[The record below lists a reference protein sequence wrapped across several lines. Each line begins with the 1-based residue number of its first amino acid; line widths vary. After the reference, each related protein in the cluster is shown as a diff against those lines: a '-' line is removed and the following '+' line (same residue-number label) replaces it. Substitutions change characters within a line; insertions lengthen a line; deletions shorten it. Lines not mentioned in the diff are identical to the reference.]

1 MANDNLHLRIMAN
14 QDGAAI
20 LNTKLGQISTLNP
33 TAAYIWQTLKR
44 GDSLEVIAAGLAR
57 DTGEEVSA
65 IEQDVRE
72 FIDALREQ
80 HLLPC

>member
-1 MANDNLHLRIMAN
+1 
-14 QDGAAI
+14 
-20 LNTKLGQISTLNP
+20 
-33 TAAYIWQTLKR
+33 LKR